1 MADGYDIV
9 FPPKG
14 RQLLDGG
21 KNSKYERSIIPDNE
35 SPDCLNVVFGNG
47 AVATRP
53 GAVKL
58 NTLAIGSFVCDGLYT
73 RRDNTGAE
81 TMVAFAG
88 GTAWQLATT
97 TFSTIASAQSVF
109 TAGVRI
115 GTAQYQNHMF
125 VGNGYVTP
133 YKWNGTDFTR
143 HGVPAAS
150 GAVSVAS
157 ASTSTGVLTGEY
169 RYKVAYVNS
178 AAAIGDVGSA
188 TATITFASAKG
199 ILTVIPTAPQSHG
212 VNSRRVYRTEAGG
225 STWKLLTTLSDNT
238 TTTYV
243 DNTADA
249 SLGTNAPTDNGE
261 PPVYSVA
268 VYHQNR
274 LFVND
279 AANPNYVWYSE
290 LFEPF
295 TFASTNF
302 LPIGD
307 ASFDLVKGLEVHD
320 NGVVVLC
327 ERTPHMIIMPSA
339 DPTEWGTVRLKSPYG
354 SRSPFGCF
362 HYHNKLMYPAMESDK
377 FVGFA
382 ALAGG
387 TVDPEATHLETSS
400 AGADLKSD
408 RVETDIF
415 DVQEAYVKNIS
426 AQTFKNKAYV
436 AVTSG
441 DNQTTNNKC
450 FIFDYSISNLKEQE
464 ASWAPLDGLNVA
476 QFTVYNQRLYYG
488 NSTAT
493 GFVYQLESSATLYS
507 DDGAAINSYFWTKEF
522 PGLKGHENLQKDFR
536 RVKILVDQP
545 GNYYMNLTYRVDSD
559 SGDGLTTQV
568 QLNPGANVWGTL
580 IWGAGT
586 WGSGASQREAVITLG
601 QVTGKRIQ
609 FRFSNQNTAGQRFKV
624 HGLNF
629 TYNIK
634 GRR

>member
-9 FPPKG
+9 FPAKG

-58 NTLAIGSFVCDGLYT
+58 NTSAIGSFVCDGLYT

-109 TAGVRI
+109 TAGVRV

-125 VGNGYVTP
+125 IGNGYVTP
-133 YKWNGTDFTR
+133 YKWNGVAFTR
-143 HGVPAAS
+143 HGVPAPSVS
-150 GAVSVAS
+150 GFSGSVSA
-157 ASTSTGVLTGEY
+157 TGGTFPAATFY
-169 RYKVAYVNS
+169 YKVANVNS
-178 AAAIGDVGSA
+178 AAAISDVSTA
-188 TATITFASAKG
+188 TAGLIVGANGSVELAG
-199 ILTVIPTAPQSHG
+199 IPTAPQSHG
-212 VNSRRVYRTEAGG
+212 VSSRRIYRASGVGG
-225 STWKLLTTLSDNT
+225 TFGLITTLNDNT
-238 TTTYV
+238 TTTFSDTYYP
-243 DNTADA
+243 A
-249 SLGTNAPTDNGE
+249 STTAPTDNGE

-279 AANPNYVWYSE
+279 AANPNYIWYSE
-290 LFEPF
+290 LYEPF

-302 LPIGD
+302 IAIGD

-320 NGVVVLC
+320 NGVIVLC
-327 ERTPHMIIMPSA
+327 ERSVHMVLMPTT
-339 DPTEWGTVRLKSPYG
+339 DPTDWGPVRLNSPYG

-362 HYHNKLMYPAMESDK
+362 KYNSKLMFPAMEADK

-382 ALAGG
+382 GLLGG
-387 TVDPEATHLETSS
+387 SVDPEVTTLESS
-400 AGADLKSD
+400 ASGSELKSD
-408 RVETDIF
+408 RIEADIF
-415 DVQEAYVKNIS
+415 SVQEAYVRNIS
-426 AQTFKNKAYV
+426 AQTFKNKAYI

-450 FIFDYSISNLKEQE
+450 FIFDYSISNLKKQE
-464 ASWAPLDGLNVA
+464 ASWAPLDGLNAA

-493 GFVYQLESSATLYS
+493 GFVYQLESSSTLYS
-507 DDGAAINSYFWTKEF
+507 DDGAAINSYYWTKEYS
-522 PGLKGHENLQKDFR
+522 GLKGHENLQKDFR

-545 GNYYMNLTYRVDSD
+545 GNYYMNVTYRVDSD
-559 SGDGLTTQV
+559 SGDGTTVQV

-586 WGSGASQREAVITLG
+586 WGSGAAQREAVLTLG

-609 FRFSNQNTAGQRFKV
+609 LRFSNQNTAGQRFKV
-624 HGLNF
+624 HGFNL